1 MVRQKDGSKVKMTKY
16 ILVLTLSEAHVE
28 FLKSCSEAMTKVLVR
43 KAIVRLL
50 LVLA

>member
-28 FLKSCSEAMTKVLVR
+28 FLKSCPEAMTKVLVR

>member
-28 FLKSCSEAMTKVLVR
+28 FLRSCSEAMTNLLVR